1 MIFEKI
7 REIICEQFEL
17 DEDKVTLESRFVE
30 DFDADSLDVVELTM
44 GIEEAFDLDEIDEDQ
59 LQNIKTVGDLVKIV
73 EGLTGK

>member
-1 MIFEKI
+1 MVFEKI

-73 EGLTGK
+73 EGLTDK